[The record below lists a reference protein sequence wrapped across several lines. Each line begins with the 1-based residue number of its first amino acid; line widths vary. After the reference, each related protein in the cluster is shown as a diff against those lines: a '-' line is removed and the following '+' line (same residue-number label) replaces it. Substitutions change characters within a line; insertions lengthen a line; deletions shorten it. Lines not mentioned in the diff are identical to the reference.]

1 MRIRLPRASGFT
13 LVEVMIVVAI
23 IGLLVAVAVP
33 NFMKLR
39 EDARRRACIATLG
52 KIEAAKQIW
61 GLENQKHNGDTPV
74 ESDLVPTYLKN
85 FPRCPGQGTYDF
97 HPIGENASC
106 SQGATFGHSL

>member
-1 MRIRLPRASGFT
+1 MRTRLPRVSGFT

-74 ESDLVPTYLKN
+74 DTDLVPTYLKTL
-85 FPRCPGQGTYDF
+85 PQCPGRGTYDYR
-97 HPIGENASC
+97 PIGETATC
-106 SQGATFGHSL
+106 SLATIGHSL